1 MKSTLR
7 STAAAVMLLAPLGA
21 MLVAQPAA
29 AQHVYYGPA
38 VVSAQA
44 VVAPQ
49 ALIERFVVR
58 GAGSLEPGRELRFRL
73 RGVPGAQAFLEIPG
87 VLRAVQMDEI
97 RPGVYETEYVIR
109 RRDNLDAFPRAV
121 ASLHVG
127 NQRVTARVEMGGDLA
142 YSEPRR
148 DNRPPLISDVTP
160 ANGDRVA
167 ERGERGWT
175 RISARLTDEGSGI
188 DPAAVVLR
196 VDGRDVTYRTRIDGD
211 ELRFRDDLAPGR
223 HVAELVVRDR
233 AGNATRH
240 AWTFDVVDRDRDRG
254 HSAYSNG
261 QQRW

>member
-21 MLVAQPAA
+21 VLVSQPAA
-29 AQHVYYGPA
+29 AQHA
-38 VVSAQA
+38 VRVQA

-49 ALIERFVVR
+49 AVIERFVVR
-58 GAGSLEPGRELRFRL
+58 GAGALEPGRELRFRL

-87 VLRAVQMDEI
+87 VLRAVQMVET

-142 YSEPRR
+142 YGEPGR
-148 DNRPPLISDVTP
+148 DHRPPLISDVTP
-160 ANGDRVA
+160 ANGDRVGD
-167 ERGERGWT
+167 RRWT

-188 DPAAVVLR
+188 DPASVVLR
-196 VDGRDVTYRTRIDGD
+196 VDGQDVTYRTRIDGD

-223 HVAELVVRDR
+223 HVADLVVRDR

-240 AWTFDVVDRDRDRG
+240 SWTFSVVDRDRG
-254 HSAYSNG
+254 HSAYGYG

>member
-7 STAAAVMLLAPLGA
+7 STVAAVMLLAPLGA
-21 MLVAQPAA
+21 VLVAQPAA
-29 AQHVYYGPA
+29 AQHVR
-38 VVSAQA
+38 VQA
-44 VVAPQ
+44 VVAQQ
-49 ALIERFVVR
+49 AVIERFVVR
-58 GAGSLEPGRELRFRL
+58 GAGSLEPGTELRFRL

-87 VLRAVQMDEI
+87 VMRGVQMVET
-97 RPGVYETEYVIR
+97 RPGVYETDYVIR

-127 NQRVTARVEMGGDLA
+127 NQRVTARVEMGGDRNDGNN
-142 YSEPRR
+142 RR
-148 DNRPPLISDVTP
+148 DDRAPLISDVTP
-160 ANGDRVA
+160 ANGDRV
-167 ERGERGWT
+167 GERRWT

-188 DPAAVVLR
+188 DAATVVLR
-196 VDGRDVTYRTRIDGD
+196 VDGRDVSNRTRMDGD

-240 AWTFDVVDRDRDRG
+240 SWTFNVVDRDRG
-254 HSAYSNG
+254 HSSSSNG